1 MVSLLLVKGANVKA
15 KDRKERTPLHLAA
28 YMGMLSAY
36 YKAVSTIVTHIIIV
50 CDAHAQYTQKY
61 SVFSLCFC
69 TGHSECINILVGNHS
84 EVNAVDNQVCTLYM

>member
-36 YKAVSTIVTHIIIV
+36 YKAVSTIVTH
-50 CDAHAQYTQKY
+50 K
-61 SVFSLCFC
+61 
-69 TGHSECINILVGNHS
+69 
-84 EVNAVDNQVCTLYM
+84 